1 MGRKRKAKF
10 QKLPKYV
17 YDNNGTIIYRQRIN
31 GDLQRPVR
39 LGNSK
44 TPLSEIWS
52 NYEALIGKS
61 RDTLQYIVDQ
71 YFKGDDF
78 KNLKSH
84 KEVKRALGA
93 LLDQPVGD
101 RIFGQILIVDV
112 SPGVIRKYLDY
123 RNNVS
128 GNREI
133 SYLSKAW
140 SYCYERDIVIKPNP
154 CKGVRRK
161 TEKPRTRYV
170 TDEEY
175 QLVFDLSPKYVK
187 TAMELAYLCRMRLSE
202 TLDTRVRDIQDK
214 GLHTRRL
221 KGSNDAITLWSDR
234 LRFVID
240 RGLKGQM
247 RVPDM
252 PIVNNGKGSN
262 IRVERFKTAWQ
273 RLMKKVVLQGI
284 KRFTFQD
291 LKAKGVSDFEG
302 DKKKASGH
310 KSDRMVDV
318 YDRKITEIESTN

>member
-221 KGSNDAITLWSDR
+221 KGSNDAITLWSD
-234 LRFVID
+234 
-240 RGLKGQM
+240 
-247 RVPDM
+247 
-252 PIVNNGKGSN
+252 
-262 IRVERFKTAWQ
+262 KTA
-273 RLMKKVVLQGI
+273 RCN
-284 KRFTFQD
+284 R
-291 LKAKGVSDFEG
+291 
-302 DKKKASGH
+302 
-310 KSDRMVDV
+310 
-318 YDRKITEIESTN
+318 